1 MSSSCALQVPGGRE
15 GSSEHSSQD
24 GACHFS
30 CLGCLE
36 GEIACK
42 PGLKVFRRLQASGAL
57 DITLQVTISMGSAG
71 LQEASKRPDSL
82 RRHMPAW
89 SWEEIQAARQHIFSR
104 HPETDV
110 ASRYS
115 KWGGIP
121 RYVLQKTDAADQ
133 DLLQKALNC
142 CSLDNVTCGME
153 SISRASDFTHF
164 LLHLT
169 VEAGYLAGPVVFA
182 SDWVQGE
189 VISRCLKFRRDDLR
203 HFVAGSWG
211 EPTIAAFRGA
221 LWESYAHAALQ
232 CGGSFSCRDLQDAG
246 ADPFEIELQP
256 GSSSVGL
263 WDLQDI
269 TTELGSGVDRW
280 GRSENLPEFYA
291 VVQPDKLFQ
300 ITVSG
305 DPRVKAKGLANAV
318 RAMRAKER
326 AVQLFF
332 VVPPHVFSSYTT
344 QTLKQ
349 TGGDL
354 AAENVAGAGK
364 QFVLKVGV

>member
-1 MSSSCALQVPGGRE
+1 MGDL
-15 GSSEHSSQD
+15 
-24 GACHFS
+24 
-30 CLGCLE
+30 
-36 GEIACK
+36 
-42 PGLKVFRRLQASGAL
+42 SG
-57 DITLQVTISMGSAG
+57 
-71 LQEASKRPDSL
+71 
-82 RRHMPAW
+82 
-89 SWEEIQAARQHIFSR
+89 
-104 HPETDV
+104 
-110 ASRYS
+110 
-115 KWGGIP
+115 
-121 RYVLQKTDAADQ
+121 
-133 DLLQKALNC
+133 
-142 CSLDNVTCGME
+142 
-153 SISRASDFTHF
+153 ASDFTHF

-211 EPTIAAFRGA
+211 EPSVAAFRGA

-232 CGGSFSCRDLQDAG
+232 RGGSFSCRDLQDAG
-246 ADPFEIELQP
+246 ADPLEIELEP
-256 GSSSVGL
+256 GSSSVGS
-263 WDLQDI
+263 WDLQDIMI

-280 GRSENLPEFYA
+280 GRSEDLPEFYA

-318 RAMRAKER
+318 YAMQATER

-349 TGGDL
+349 IRGDL

-364 QFVLKVGV
+364 QFVLKAGI

>member
-1 MSSSCALQVPGGRE
+1 MSSSCALQVPGGWE

-36 GEIACK
+36 GEITCK
-42 PGLKVFRRLQASGAL
+42 PGRKSSKRLQTSGAL

-104 HPETDV
+104 HPEADV

-121 RYVLQKTDAADQ
+121 RYVLQNTDAADQ
-133 DLLQKALNC
+133 DLLQIALNC
-142 CSLDNVTCGME
+142 CSLDNVTRGLE
-153 SISRASDFTHF
+153 SISCASDFTHF

-189 VISRCLKFRRDDLR
+189 VISRCLKFRRDD
-203 HFVAGSWG
+203 FVAGSWG
-211 EPTIAAFRGA
+211 KPSVAAFRGA

-232 CGGSFSCRDLQDAG
+232 RGGGGASAAG
-246 ADPFEIELQP
+246 ICKMQELTP
-256 GSSSVGL
+256 LRLSSS
-263 WDLQDI
+263 Q
-269 TTELGSGVDRW
+269 
-280 GRSENLPEFYA
+280 
-291 VVQPDKLFQ
+291 
-300 ITVSG
+300 
-305 DPRVKAKGLANAV
+305 
-318 RAMRAKER
+318 
-326 AVQLFF
+326 
-332 VVPPHVFSSYTT
+332 
-344 QTLKQ
+344 
-349 TGGDL
+349 
-354 AAENVAGAGK
+354 AAA
-364 QFVLKVGV
+364 L